1 MADARESRYSD
12 SSFLYSLMGM
22 TQTQKEAQ
30 DAIASVA
37 RVVPGSITD
46 VRSFPSSNVKMIA
59 AANNIGNLGF
69 WNVGQSEFHLYCPHL
84 AFISGILIQP
94 HCFSKVPCCVWI
106 CKVSYL
112 TFTHYLLVTLRLK
125 LYNYIVLFYGNCFL
139 ILVKFAHLDVPE
151 MHSFGLIV
159 IDR

>member
-94 HCFSKVPCCVWI
+94 HCFSKMHTVLSGGFGI
-106 CKVSYL
+106 KVEA
-112 TFTHYLLVTLRLK
+112 K
-125 LYNYIVLFYGNCFL
+125 EEI
-139 ILVKFAHLDVPE
+139 
-151 MHSFGLIV
+151 SFV
-159 IDR
+159 